1 MNQQRRKRINEIIS
15 NLQLQSE
22 ELTIVMEE
30 EQEAFDNMPESLQS
44 GGKGQKM
51 EEALFALQESIDSI
65 ESTIGSLEESLGE

>member
-22 ELTIVMEE
+22 ELAIVMEE

-44 GGKGQKM
+44 GDKGQKM

-65 ESTIGSLEESLGE
+65 ESTISSLEECLGE